1 MREKIVL
8 GLSGGVDSAAA
19 ALLLER
25 AGYAVTGCYLDIG
38 LGGSGA
44 ADAAAV
50 ADRLGI
56 PLELLPIGA
65 ELEREVCAPFAADY
79 LSGRTPLPC
88 ARCNRLVK
96 FPALLALADRLGA
109 RYVSTGHYAR
119 VENGLLKKGR
129 PANDQSYMLAR
140 LTKEQLQRVIFPL
153 GDYEKTEVR
162 ALARAAG
169 IPVADKP
176 DSMEI
181 CFVPGGDYGDWLE
194 ARGFSTPPGNF
205 VDKSGH
211 ILGRHKGVHRYT
223 LGQGRGLGVPGP
235 HRYYVSAIRPE
246 TDEVVLSDGSDLGR
260 GVVQGTQPN
269 WIAIETLTGPMEVTV
284 RLRHSRTEQEAIL
297 APEGDGVRLDMKA
310 PARAP
315 TPGQL
320 AVFYSGDTVL
330 GSAWIAG
337 SAQRGPNEIPTET
350 ERG

>member
-140 LTKEQLQRVIFPL
+140 LTRAQLQRVIFPL

-162 ALARAAG
+162 ALARDFG

-181 CFVPGGDYGDWLE
+181 CFIPEGDYGAWLE
-194 ARGFSTPPGNF
+194 GRGFSTPPGSF
-205 VDKSGH
+205 VDKSGRV
-211 ILGRHKGVHRYT
+211 LGRHRGIHRYT
-223 LGQGRGLGVPGP
+223 LGQGRGLGVSGP
-235 HRYYVSAIRPE
+235 HRYFVTELRPE
-246 TDEVVLSDGSDLGR
+246 TCEVVLSDGSDLGKDTVR
-260 GVVQGTQPN
+260 CVRPN
-269 WIAIETLTGPMEVTV
+269 WLAGNAPAGAVEVEV
-284 RLRHSRTEQEAIL
+284 RLRHSKTQLPAALEA
-297 APEGDGVRLDMKA
+297 EGEGVVLRMHT

-320 AVFYSGDTVL
+320 AVFYDGDTVL
-330 GSAWIAG
+330 GSAWI
-337 SAQRGPNEIPTET
+337 T
-350 ERG
+350 

>member
-50 ADRLGI
+50 AERLGI

-109 RYVSTGHYAR
+109 RYVATGHYAR
-119 VENGLLKKGR
+119 AENGLLKKGR

-211 ILGRHKGVHRYT
+211 VLGRHRGVHRYT

-235 HRYYVSAIRPE
+235 HRYYVAGIRPE

-260 GVVQGTQPN
+260 DRVFCRDLN
-269 WIAIETLTGPMEVTV
+269 WLAGEPPAGPLEVTA
-284 RLRHSRTEQEAIL
+284 RLRHSRTEL
-297 APEGDGVRLDMKA
+297 AAVLIPREDGVRLDMKA